1 MLALLASACVL
12 LPSLYWWPQALA
24 SKEMRKDLITTF
36 CSAGVKE
43 GEMLESASPSDPL
56 FWMIHPLLDRMLVA
70 KRLAA
75 VNNMHFGTFGRFK
88 GFEDETWLDYSA
100 YTSDSCVS
108 RLRTLGVFARS
119 NKPTRTPAKATR
131 QTQYTKTLSSPLLCK
146 YLELVV
152 DIDMMSYVCLL
163 AKVHLLGPWHVRQR
177 A

>member
-119 NKPTRTPAKATR
+119 NKPTAQEHPQKQHDRLNTPR
-131 QTQYTKTLSSPLLCK
+131 PFPRPLCVNTLNSLSILT
-146 YLELVV
+146 
-152 DIDMMSYVCLL
+152 
-163 AKVHLLGPWHVRQR
+163 
-177 A
+177 